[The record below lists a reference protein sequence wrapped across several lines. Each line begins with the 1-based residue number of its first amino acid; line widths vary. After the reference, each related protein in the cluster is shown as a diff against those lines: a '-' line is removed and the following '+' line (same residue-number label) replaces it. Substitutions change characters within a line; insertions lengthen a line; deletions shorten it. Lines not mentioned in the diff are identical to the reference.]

1 MQKLRIPL
9 PGAQGG
15 PPDAVIRSAVL
26 LSTAQSCH
34 AAEGRSAAQSSR
46 GRQAS
51 VLPQNLHRYV
61 HALPDSAGASRAATC
76 TNTRSRLLAAAARAP
91 VGHAWSP
98 AAAERG
104 ALLGAQTLHQQ
115 HAHQP
120 HPHQQHGHHSAEWEA
135 PGIKRDARSIAR
147 CHDVHDPQPS
157 NTRSQALEVLDDA
170 VYTLQ
175 VAARK
180 QIGRTG
186 PWRTLDDRHAPASA
200 YALCSFLAT
209 SIGQQAAASALQAHW
224 ALSCLLQCRG
234 LSD

>member
-1 MQKLRIPL
+1 M
-9 PGAQGG
+9 
-15 PPDAVIRSAVL
+15 IRSAVL
-26 LSTAQSCH
+26 LSTAQSCY
-34 AAEGRSAAQSSR
+34 AAEGLSAAQSSR

-61 HALPDSAGASRAATC
+61 HALPYSAATY
-76 TNTRSRLLAAAARAP
+76 TNTRSRLLAVAARAL

-120 HPHQQHGHHSAEWEA
+120 HPHQQHGHHSPEWEA

-186 PWRTLDDRHAPASA
+186 PWRTLDDRPAPASA
-200 YALCSFLAT
+200 LFSQYTLDSRQPLRHRIAVGIVLPAAVPWFL
-209 SIGQQAAASALQAHW
+209 
-224 ALSCLLQCRG
+224 
-234 LSD
+234 